1 MYDLRLQ
8 FAAEVCVFGR
18 GGQRACR
25 LLMQRSPRTSS
36 MSACLGGS
44 AKLLKLLSDHNV
56 SDGIMQKRMDNE
68 PEWIGVMQEFRV
80 ANLNRGC
87 TFPQQCKPT
96 NRNMGSSRSCSGARW
111 LRRTPYSRPMPSI
124 CGEISPEMRT
134 FSIQSE
140 AGNDPL
146 RNGVY

>member
-8 FAAEVCVFGR
+8 FASSAGGR
-18 GGQRACR
+18 QRACR

-36 MSACLGGS
+36 MSAMSGRGS
-44 AKLLKLLSDHNV
+44 GKLLKLLSDHNV

-68 PEWIGVMQEFRV
+68 PEWIGVMKEFRV

-96 NRNMGSSRSCSGARW
+96 NRNKGSSPDG
-111 LRRTPYSRPMPSI
+111 
-124 CGEISPEMRT
+124 
-134 FSIQSE
+134 
-140 AGNDPL
+140 
-146 RNGVY
+146 